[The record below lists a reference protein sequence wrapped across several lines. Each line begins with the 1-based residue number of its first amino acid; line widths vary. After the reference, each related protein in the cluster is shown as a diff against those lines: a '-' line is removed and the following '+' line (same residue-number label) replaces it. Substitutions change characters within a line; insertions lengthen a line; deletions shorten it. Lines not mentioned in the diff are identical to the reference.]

1 MFRVPSG
8 VTGVRLPAAAVGL
21 ALAPAL
27 FVLLATLAPIAVK
40 DARLTPRSGFAE
52 CLAIEESQS
61 RLACYDALAK
71 EKLPLPAKGGEPILP
86 SG

>member
-1 MFRVPSG
+1 MFRVPHGIS
-8 VTGVRLPAAAVGL
+8 GVRLPPAAVGL

-27 FVLLATLAPIAVK
+27 LVLVATLTPMAIKGMPEAPK
-40 DARLTPRSGFAE
+40 SHLTE
-52 CLAIEESQS
+52 CLAIREAQS

-71 EKLPLPAKGGEPILP
+71 QQLPVPAKGGEPILP